1 LSGIPENFQGA
12 HTYGASRGH
21 LCDSSAFLWSEAIAM
36 AADDALIQAM
46 RELWTVM
53 QQRIFYNR
61 GPHSS
66 HVL

>member
-1 LSGIPENFQGA
+1 MPSC
-12 HTYGASRGH
+12 GH
-21 LCDSSAFLWSEAIAM
+21 WSEAIAM
-36 AADDALIQAM
+36 AADDALINNA
-46 RELWTVM
+46 RELWTAM